1 MKNLTKV
8 ISLLLCAVML
18 FALAAC
24 NQKDTPTNNKP
35 DKTVYNLV
43 QGGVSEYKS

>member
-24 NQKDTPTNNKP
+24 NKNDTPTDNKP
-35 DKTVYNLV
+35 DKTATILCKT
-43 QGGVSEYKS
+43 G